1 MKKLFYFLPLMAVI
15 LSGCLSE
22 DDQPDYVEW
31 KKQNEEYVTKMED
44 LTENGEKVYTKVTP
58 EWAPNDFVLIKWHND
73 RSLTEKNLKPL
84 SNSTVNIK
92 YEMEDV
98 DGNSLGDSY
107 SMTTNGDSIYQSIP
121 NENIVGMWVAM
132 TSMHVG
138 DSVTLVIPAGSAYG
152 SSSRGSILPYSAL
165 IYHVK
170 MKGIPNYEKK

>member
-1 MKKLFYFLPLMAVI
+1 MKKLFYFLPLMGVI

-22 DDQPDYVEW
+22 DDQPDYAEW
-31 KKQNEEYVTKMED
+31 KKQNEEYVAKMED

-92 YEMEDV
+92 YEMEDIN
-98 DGNSLGDSY
+98 GASLGDSY
-107 SMTTNGDSIYQSIP
+107 SMTTNGDSIYQSMP

-138 DSVTLVIPAGSAYG
+138 DSVTLVIPAESAYG